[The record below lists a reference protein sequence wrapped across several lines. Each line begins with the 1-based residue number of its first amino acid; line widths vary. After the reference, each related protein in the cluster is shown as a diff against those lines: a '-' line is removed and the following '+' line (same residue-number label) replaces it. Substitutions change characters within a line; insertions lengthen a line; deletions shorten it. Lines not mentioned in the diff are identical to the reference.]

1 MLYLASDHRGF
12 KLKEKIKKYLNK
24 KDIVFTDLGAFK
36 YDRND
41 DYPDFAKILA
51 LKISKNKNNLGIAL
65 CGSGAGMSIA
75 LNRFKNIRAGLA
87 TNPKIA
93 EAQKQQDNIN
103 VLVIPSDFVNQN
115 LAYLMIDKFLKT
127 KFLKKQKY
135 LRRIKKLNQ

>member
-12 KLKEKIKKYLNK
+12 KLKEKIKKYLDKNE
-24 KDIVFTDLGAFK
+24 IVFIDLGALK
-36 YDRND
+36 YDKND

-51 LKISKNKNNLGIAL
+51 LKILENKNNLGIAL

-87 TNPKIA
+87 LNSKMV

-103 VLVIPSDFVNQN
+103 VLVIASDFTKESI
-115 LAYLMIDKFLKT
+115 AYSMIDKFLKT
-127 KFLKKQKY
+127 KFLKKQRY
-135 LRRIKKLNQ
+135 LRRIKKLD

>member
-12 KLKEKIKKYLNK
+12 KLKEKIREYLNK
-24 KDIVFTDLGAFK
+24 NKIDFSDLGAFK
-36 YDRND
+36 YNEND

-51 LKISKNKNNLGIAL
+51 LKVLENKNNLGIAL
-65 CGSGAGMSIA
+65 CGSGAGMNIA

-87 TNPKIA
+87 LNSKMV

-103 VLVIPSDFVNQN
+103 VLVIPSDFTKEST
-115 LAYLMIDKFLKT
+115 AYLMVDKFLKT

-135 LRRIKKLNQ
+135 LRRIKKLD

>member
-24 KDIVFTDLGAFK
+24 NDIVFTDLGAFS
-36 YDRND
+36 YDKND

-51 LKISKNKNNLGIAL
+51 LKILENKNNLGIAL

-87 TNPKIA
+87 FNPKMA

-103 VLVIPSDFVNQN
+103 VLVIASDFTKEST
-115 LAYLMIDKFLKT
+115 AFLMVDKFLKT
-127 KFLKKQKY
+127 KFLKKQRY
-135 LRRIKKLNQ
+135 LRRIKKLS

>member
-12 KLKEKIKKYLNK
+12 KLKEKIKKYLDKNK
-24 KDIVFTDLGAFK
+24 IIFTDLGALK
-36 YDRND
+36 YDKND

-51 LKISKNKNNLGIAL
+51 LKILENKNNLGIAL

-87 TNPKIA
+87 FNPKMA

-103 VLVIPSDFVNQN
+103 VLVIASDFTKEST
-115 LAYLMIDKFLKT
+115 AFLMVDKFLKT
-127 KFLKKQKY
+127 KFLKKQRY
-135 LRRIKKLNQ
+135 LRRIKKLS

>member
-12 KLKEKIKKYLNK
+12 KLKEKIKKYLDK
-24 KDIVFTDLGAFK
+24 KEIAFIDLGALK
-36 YDRND
+36 YDRDD

-51 LKISKNKNNLGIAL
+51 LKILENKNNLGIAL

-87 TNPKIA
+87 INTKMV

-103 VLVIPSDFVNQN
+103 VLVIASDFTKESM
-115 LAYLMIDKFLKT
+115 AYSMVDTFLKT
-127 KFLKKQKY
+127 KFLKKQRY
-135 LRRIKKLNQ
+135 LRRIKKI

>member
-24 KDIVFTDLGAFK
+24 KDIVFTDLGAFS
-36 YDRND
+36 YDKND

-51 LKISKNKNNLGIAL
+51 LKISKNNLGIAL

-75 LNRFKNIRAGLA
+75 LNRFQNIRAGLA
-87 TNPKIA
+87 FNPKMA

-103 VLVIPSDFVNQN
+103 VLVIASDFTKEST
-115 LAYLMIDKFLKT
+115 AFLMVDKFLKT
-127 KFLKKQKY
+127 KFLKKQRY
-135 LRRIKKLNQ
+135 LRRIKKLS

>member
-12 KLKEKIKKYLNK
+12 KLKEKIKKYLDKNK
-24 KDIVFTDLGAFK
+24 IIFTDLGALK
-36 YDRND
+36 YDKDD

-51 LKISKNKNNLGIAL
+51 LKILENKNNLGIAL

-87 TNPKIA
+87 FNPKMA

-103 VLVIPSDFVNQN
+103 VLVIASDFTKEST
-115 LAYLMIDKFLKT
+115 AFLMVDKFLKT
-127 KFLKKQKY
+127 KFLKKQRY
-135 LRRIKKLNQ
+135 LRRIKKLS

>member
-1 MLYLASDHRGF
+1 MLYLVSDHRGF

-24 KDIVFTDLGAFK
+24 NKIIFTDLGALK
-36 YDRND
+36 YDKDD

-51 LKISKNKNNLGIAL
+51 LKILENKNNLGIAL

-87 TNPKIA
+87 FNPKMA

-103 VLVIPSDFVNQN
+103 VLVIASDFTKEST
-115 LAYLMIDKFLKT
+115 AFLMVDKFLKT
-127 KFLKKQKY
+127 KFLKKQRY
-135 LRRIKKLNQ
+135 LRRIKKLS

>member
-24 KDIVFTDLGAFK
+24 NKVAFTDLGALK
-36 YDRND
+36 YDEND

-87 TNPKIA
+87 FNPKMA

-103 VLVIPSDFVNQN
+103 VLVIASDFTKESM
-115 LAYLMIDKFLKT
+115 AFLMVDKFLKT
-127 KFLKKQKY
+127 KFLKKQRY
-135 LRRIKKLNQ
+135 LRRIKKM

>member
-24 KDIVFTDLGAFK
+24 NKIIFTDLGALK
-36 YDRND
+36 YDKDD

-51 LKISKNKNNLGIAL
+51 LKILENKNNLGIAL

-87 TNPKIA
+87 FNPKMA

-103 VLVIPSDFVNQN
+103 VLVIAMMLFSF
-115 LAYLMIDKFLKT
+115 
-127 KFLKKQKY
+127 
-135 LRRIKKLNQ
+135 

>member
-24 KDIVFTDLGAFK
+24 NKIIFTDLGALK
-36 YDRND
+36 YDKDD

-51 LKISKNKNNLGIAL
+51 LKILENKNNLGIAL

-87 TNPKIA
+87 FNPKMA

-103 VLVIPSDFVNQN
+103 VLVIASDFTKEST
-115 LAYLMIDKFLKT
+115 AFLMVDKFLKT
-127 KFLKKQKY
+127 KFLKKQRY
-135 LRRIKKLNQ
+135 LRRIKKLS

>member
-24 KDIVFTDLGAFK
+24 NKVAFTDLGALK
-36 YDRND
+36 YDEND

-87 TNPKIA
+87 FNPKMA

-103 VLVIPSDFVNQN
+103 VLVIASDFTKEST
-115 LAYLMIDKFLKT
+115 AFLMVDKFLKT
-127 KFLKKQKY
+127 KFLKKQRY
-135 LRRIKKLNQ
+135 LRRIKKLS

>member
-1 MLYLASDHRGF
+1 MLYLVSDHRGF

-24 KDIVFTDLGAFK
+24 SKIIFTDLGALK
-36 YDRND
+36 YDKDD

-51 LKISKNKNNLGIAL
+51 LKILENKNNLGIAL

-87 TNPKIA
+87 FNPKMA

-103 VLVIPSDFVNQN
+103 VLVIASDFTKEST
-115 LAYLMIDKFLKT
+115 AFLMVDKFLKT
-127 KFLKKQKY
+127 KFLKKQRY
-135 LRRIKKLNQ
+135 LRRIKKLS